1 MLRNEI
7 RIRHQFPEQDSVS
20 FSENAAVTYTIKP
33 VDSGDYILIEVEGD
47 MTRAVGKEVIDK
59 AHRLAREL
67 GIEKF
72 FMDLTK
78 AVNRDTSIE
87 QFQFANSD
95 MRESKEFNRFA
106 KCAGLVA
113 AHDHSHDFVE
123 TVIRN
128 IGINFRLFR
137 NRQQAMEF
145 IDNYSE
151 EREQHG

>member
-1 MLRNEI
+1 MLRDEI
-7 RIRHQFPEQDSVS
+7 RSRHQFPEQNSVS

-33 VDSGDYILIEVEGD
+33 DDSSDYILIEVEGD
-47 MTRAVGKEVIDK
+47 MTRAVGKEVIVE
-59 AHRLAREL
+59 AHRLARKL

-78 AVNRDTSIE
+78 AVNRDTTTE

-137 NRQQAMEF
+137 NRQQALDF
-145 IDNYSE
+145 IGYINDKM
-151 EREQHG
+151 EQHG

>member
-1 MLRNEI
+1 M
-7 RIRHQFPEQDSVS
+7 
-20 FSENAAVTYTIKP
+20 TYTIMP
-33 VDSGDYILIEVEGD
+33 VHSGDYILIEIEGD
-47 MTRAVGKEVIDK
+47 MTRALGKEVMVE
-59 AHRLAREL
+59 AHRLAREF

-78 AVNRDTSIE
+78 AVNRDTTIE

-95 MRESKEFNRFA
+95 MRESKELNRFA

-128 IGINFRLFR
+128 IGFNFRLFR
-137 NRQQAMEF
+137 NRQQAIEF
-145 IDNYSE
+145 LDGQSE
-151 EREQHG
+151 RVKQQG